1 LTLLG
6 EGGFIPG
13 VVAVVDG
20 HDEEGGTEVHVEGQ
34 EGGLKLSADL
44 SDRLFVGAA

>member
-1 LTLLG
+1 MGSLTLLG

-20 HDEEGGTEVHVEGQ
+20 HDETGGTEVHVEGQ
-34 EGGLKLSADL
+34 GGPAAA
-44 SDRLFVGAA
+44 VG